1 MIGTLWNRYRYVS
14 SIRCLIGSQIR
25 VFDIRQANIS
35 ILRDKD
41 KISEETYQQL
51 SVAPKI
57 SREAYIGMAISR
69 NPEINNFIQDG
80 IIESKKKFFEMNNIE
95 DSEILEIDNDAI
107 YLIGNRYIPETNK
120 WVSGR
125 VYFKQAEH
133 YSSFYVLDYTRFFYF
148 FENLHGTENVKL
160 KGMDKSR
167 ILHEPYMLDFLKTL
181 FCSAQTEGVQEAIKI
196 LNAFYRQYISY
207 QLPIGFYR
215 EFNSSS
221 RFKIRSGYHWY
232 YIENPS
238 PNMVRALD
246 ISYNE
251 SILRILMQYLSKQ
264 YFQHEIG

>member
-14 SIRCLIGSQIR
+14 SIRCLVDRQIR

-107 YLIGNRYIPETNK
+107 YLMGDRYIPETNQ

-125 VYFKQAEH
+125 TYFKLSEH
-133 YSSFYVLDYTRFFYF
+133 YSSFYALGNIKCFYF
-148 FENLHGTENVKL
+148 YENLHGTEYIKL
-160 KGMDKSR
+160 KGMEKSR
-167 ILHEPYMLDFLKTL
+167 VLHEAYMLDFLKAL
-181 FCSAQTEGVQEAIKI
+181 FCTAQVEGVEEAIKF
-196 LNAFYRQYISY
+196 LNSFYTQYVNF
-207 QLPIGFYR
+207 QLPVGYYR
-215 EFNSSS
+215 EFTSTSH
-221 RFKIRSGYHWY
+221 FKINSGYHWY
-232 YIENPS
+232 YIENPTS
-238 PNMVRALD
+238 NMVRLID
-246 ISYNE
+246 ISHNE
-251 SILRILMQYLSKQ
+251 NMLRTLQQ
-264 YFQHEIG
+264 YFTRLYFNRQIG